1 MFLRELVSAGMLM
14 ISHRSADLSVV
25 IFPATFQVLESSTP
39 EVTRNSRAAVRKSES
54 AGPAVKCFVM
64 GLEAWYMDG
73 SEEDQRR
80 PHRLEPHQPVS
91 LEQLKELGVFYW
103 QVSPQKAAHVCRFSG

>member
-1 MFLRELVSAGMLM
+1 
-14 ISHRSADLSVV
+14 
-25 IFPATFQVLESSTP
+25 
-39 EVTRNSRAAVRKSES
+39 
-54 AGPAVKCFVM
+54 
-64 GLEAWYMDG
+64 MDG

>member
-1 MFLRELVSAGMLM
+1 
-14 ISHRSADLSVV
+14 
-25 IFPATFQVLESSTP
+25 
-39 EVTRNSRAAVRKSES
+39 
-54 AGPAVKCFVM
+54 
-64 GLEAWYMDG
+64 MDG

-103 QVSPQKAAHVCRFSG
+103 QVSPQ

>member
-1 MFLRELVSAGMLM
+1 M
-14 ISHRSADLSVV
+14 
-25 IFPATFQVLESSTP
+25 
-39 EVTRNSRAAVRKSES
+39 
-54 AGPAVKCFVM
+54 KCFVM

>member
-1 MFLRELVSAGMLM
+1 
-14 ISHRSADLSVV
+14 
-25 IFPATFQVLESSTP
+25 
-39 EVTRNSRAAVRKSES
+39 
-54 AGPAVKCFVM
+54 M

-91 LEQLKELGVFYW
+91 LEQLKELGVLYW